1 MIKEIELTE
10 DVIFAEMKEALLNG
24 NQKEFEIAKA
34 KLSQLQIKQA
44 IKHQKEKEHWR
55 KKVVNSEIT
64 FLR

>member
-1 MIKEIELTE
+1 MADEIELTE

-44 IKHQKEKEHWR
+44 IKQQKEKEHWR